1 VVNPNYLNSVL
12 QGNVTAM
19 AKRDLV
25 RVHFGD
31 DGRINITCYDEV
43 CALIQKTA
51 AVQK

>member
-1 VVNPNYLNSVL
+1 MVNPNYLNSVL